1 MHHGGGG
8 VTTPWRTMVITTI
21 VSRRFTIDFLLK
33 VRLVENVNI
42 PLVRGPPRCTMVHR
56 VALLLHHSGLCN
68 GGLA

>member
-1 MHHGGGG
+1 
-8 VTTPWRTMVITTI
+8 MVITTI